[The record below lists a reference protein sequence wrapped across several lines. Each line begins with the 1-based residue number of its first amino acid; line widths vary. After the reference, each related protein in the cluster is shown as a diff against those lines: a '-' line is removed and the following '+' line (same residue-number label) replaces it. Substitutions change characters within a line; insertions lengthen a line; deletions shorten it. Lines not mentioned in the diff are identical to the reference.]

1 MKWIT
6 FCVENENYCHQVS
19 SVKEVLRYE
28 EPVAV
33 PGSPPFVA
41 GIINVRGE
49 VMVVLDTRI
58 IMDLPPFEMSDASR
72 IICLE
77 LPEGNFGLLV
87 DSVSEMIDFE
97 DSQLDQG
104 AQPTS
109 TSNSTVMIKGTYKDE
124 KGLKIAIDV
133 DTFVA
138 NYIADRNAE
147 MSA

>member
-6 FCVENENYCHQVS
+6 FCVEDEDYCHQVS

-28 EPVAV
+28 EPVPV
-33 PGSPPFVA
+33 PGAPEFVA

-49 VMVVLDTRI
+49 VMVVLDTRT
-58 IMDLPPFEMSDASR
+58 IMGLPPFQMTDASR

-104 AQPTS
+104 AQPTMS
-109 TSNSTVMIKGTYKDE
+109 GSSMMIKGTYKDE

-138 NYIADRNAE
+138 NYIEERQAAL
-147 MSA
+147 A

>member
-6 FCVENENYCHQVS
+6 FCVEDEDYCHQVS

-28 EPVAV
+28 EPVPV
-33 PGSPPFVA
+33 PGAPSFVA

-49 VMVVLDTRI
+49 VMVVLDTRV

-109 TSNSTVMIKGTYKDE
+109 SAGSTVMIKGTYKDE

-138 NYIADRNAE
+138 NYIEERNAA
-147 MSA
+147 MSV